1 LSLEGQVPESVLDRD
16 QYICNRVHSIYAFEE
31 HEIVLKVSVSV
42 YRMEVNNLI
51 LMESISQTD
60 RKFDLRALSWI
71 SWTSK
76 RNAILSAAKAEIMR
90 HRWDTFVDRPPSVAE
105 GGQRR
110 RYTRLPAMQEAIES
124 VGQFMDHLGTDVRP
138 PPRTQSRV
146 LITQYLFGRLEKG
159 HRMPPHTI
167 AHPLP

>member
-1 LSLEGQVPESVLDRD
+1 MSLEGQVPESVLDRD

-76 RNAILSAAKAEIMR
+76 RNAILSAAKAEIMP
-90 HRWDTFVDRPPSVAE
+90 HRWDTFVDRPP
-105 GGQRR
+105 
-110 RYTRLPAMQEAIES
+110 
-124 VGQFMDHLGTDVRP
+124 
-138 PPRTQSRV
+138 
-146 LITQYLFGRLEKG
+146 
-159 HRMPPHTI
+159 
-167 AHPLP
+167 